1 MKLTSI
7 LTLALLQMCAGK
19 AETEQTEIQVS
30 ELQAIKKDTIP
41 TPKEE
46 KVVIDE
52 KTYLK
57 VTYEEVV
64 NIPQEL
70 LLKLPSHVQ
79 KEFLKPVRYT
89 LIYDGNQSK
98 YYMEDKN
105 VAVSVDDEFEPE
117 NKHTYQMV
125 EFAVFKDYPNKKFIL
140 KTSLNNEEYLVD
152 KDFYSEKWI
161 LKKEVKKIGNF
172 NCKKA
177 EITLS
182 GETITAFYTEDI
194 PVREGPSR
202 YFGLPGLIVY
212 LEAPDR
218 NYSLV
223 KVENPKELK
232 IEKFKV
238 GIPIREED
246 FQKIEVQEK
255 IEIREFK
262 EK

>member
-30 ELQAIKKDTIP
+30 ELQEIKKDTIP

-52 KTYLK
+52 KIYLK
-57 VTYEEVV
+57 ITYEEVV

-79 KEFLKPVRYT
+79 TEFLKPVRYT
-89 LIYDGNQSK
+89 LVYDGNQSK

-105 VAVSVDDEFEPE
+105 TEVSVDDEFEPE

-140 KTSLNNEEYLVD
+140 KTSLNNKDYLVD

-182 GETITAFYTEDI
+182 GETIIAFYTEEI

-202 YFGLPGLIVY
+202 YFGLPGLIVH